1 MAWLLGNICFCVFLH
16 PVCLSC
22 RGRLGISGS
31 WVPRWIPTL
40 DFWQLYGWPPLGKI
54 SETPEFFTIWTMQG
68 AKSFLHSVF
77 KCLPS
82 SYTNTNTNFGIFSM
96 KIFCLCVRADRL
108 YSCFKFP
115 YWSEA
120 VRQYRQC
127 LEEASWQNQGWSYGA
142 ATCHGRA
149 QLLRNKLQCFA
160 MYTTQSCCEIIC
172 IALTQGTKVPL
183 PTPSYRFGIFLA
195 SQKGLLECEWMPLL
209 LQNSV
214 NGIYGVLYVLQW
226 VSALLQDQGS
236 WSTTGGERRE

>member
-1 MAWLLGNICFCVFLH
+1 MYFYTQCACHAGGGLALVALGSLVESLLSTSDSFTGGRPWEKSLKRRNSSQFGQCKALKASSIVFSNAFPHLT
-16 PVCLSC
+16 PIPIP
-22 RGRLGISGS
+22 ISA
-31 WVPRWIPTL
+31 
-40 DFWQLYGWPPLGKI
+40 Y
-54 SETPEFFTIWTMQG
+54 
-68 AKSFLHSVF
+68 
-77 KCLPS
+77 
-82 SYTNTNTNFGIFSM
+82 
-96 KIFCLCVRADRL
+96 CVRADRL

-183 PTPSYRFGIFLA
+183 PTPSDRFGIFLA
-195 SQKGLLECEWMPLL
+195 SQERLLECEFCYFCYCKI
-209 LQNSV
+209 V
-214 NGIYGVLYVLQW
+214 
-226 VSALLQDQGS
+226 
-236 WSTTGGERRE
+236 

>member
-1 MAWLLGNICFCVFLH
+1 MPSLISHQYQYQFRHIFHENLLSMCEGRQAVFLFQ
-16 PVCLSC
+16 VSIL
-22 RGRLGISGS
+22 
-31 WVPRWIPTL
+31 
-40 DFWQLYGWPPLGKI
+40 
-54 SETPEFFTIWTMQG
+54 IWG
-68 AKSFLHSVF
+68 
-77 KCLPS
+77 
-82 SYTNTNTNFGIFSM
+82 
-96 KIFCLCVRADRL
+96 
-108 YSCFKFP
+108 
-115 YWSEA
+115 SEA

-195 SQKGLLECEWMPLL
+195 SQEGLLECEWMLLL

-226 VSALLQDQGS
+226 VSALLQVQGS